1 MVDEGEPKRD
11 VEKSATPLTNYADA
25 AAYVLIAETGCRQDN
40 GVRDRGS

>member
-25 AAYVLIAETGCRQDN
+25 AAYVLIAEPGAGKT
-40 GVRDRGS
+40 RGHLTKRK